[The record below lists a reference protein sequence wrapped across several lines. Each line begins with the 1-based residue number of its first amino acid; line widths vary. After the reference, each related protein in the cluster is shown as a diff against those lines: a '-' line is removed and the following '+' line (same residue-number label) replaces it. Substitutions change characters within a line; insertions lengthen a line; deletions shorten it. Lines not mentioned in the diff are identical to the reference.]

1 MKRPDRATRLF
12 KVTGILQAIDV
23 RRHYKDDQEI
33 TRYLHAQLRDAYT
46 QLTDDEKTR
55 IRHYAAEALLE
66 AHQQHEN
73 WDEIQTEVAALTSQC
88 FSAPSA
94 DE

>member
-1 MKRPDRATRLF
+1 MKHPDRITRLF

-23 RRHYKDDQEI
+23 RRHYKDDREI
-33 TRYLHAQLRDAYT
+33 TGYLRVQLRDAYT

-73 WDEIQTEVAALTSQC
+73 WDEIQTEVATLTNQC
-88 FSAPSA
+88 FSVPPAG
-94 DE
+94 E